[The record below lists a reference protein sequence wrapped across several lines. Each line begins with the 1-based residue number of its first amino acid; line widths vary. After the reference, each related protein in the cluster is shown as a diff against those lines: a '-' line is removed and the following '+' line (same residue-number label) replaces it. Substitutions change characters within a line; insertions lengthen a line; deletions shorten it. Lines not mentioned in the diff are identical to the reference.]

1 VNPQYSFCLFIAG
14 RVLAHSTYRFL
25 PLHPAFETIVTSLND
40 IARRWAGIR
49 DPASAEIPEDLA
61 SRFASR
67 LERAKHNAMCA
78 KDPKCQHL
86 ALGIRQPVYS
96 DQAEVDDAAHSNGTL
111 NHHQVA
117 EH

>member
-1 VNPQYSFCLFIAG
+1 MSS
-14 RVLAHSTYRFL
+14 AHSTYHSL
-25 PLHPAFETIVTSLND
+25 PLHTAFKTIVTSLND
-40 IARRWAGIR
+40 IAHRWAGIR

-67 LERAKHNAMCA
+67 LERAKHNAMFA
-78 KDPKCQHL
+78 EDPKCQHL
-86 ALGIRQPVYS
+86 ALDIRQPAYS
-96 DQAEVDDAAHSNGTL
+96 GQAEVDDAAHSNGTL